1 LPGENLKWNQLGKF
15 KLLGINY
22 DLLTEDKTAINVKKK
37 IEKIRTLLNSCIYWD
52 LTYVGK
58 ITVIK
63 SLAMPILIQSLTVL
77 SNPSDKIIN
86 EIQNIFYS
94 FLWSGKPDKIKR
106 KVIIGQYEE
115 GGLKMP
121 HIESFCHR
129 LKMVWINKILDPLK
143 IAPWKTLFI
152 DQYNK
157 YGADKIWMLDQ
168 YGLSKVASHFNRF
181 WTDIFQNW
189 GKLRER
195 SSESDDIPTNILT
208 QSIWFNKKLKIDNT
222 SFFYYKWCDA

>member
-1 LPGENLKWNQLGKF
+1 
-15 KLLGINY
+15 
-22 DLLTEDKTAINVKKK
+22 
-37 IEKIRTLLNSCIYWD
+37 
-52 LTYVGK
+52 
-58 ITVIK
+58 
-63 SLAMPILIQSLTVL
+63 MPILIQSLNVL
-77 SNPSDKIIN
+77 PNPSDKIIN
-86 EIQNIFYS
+86 EIQSIFYS
-94 FLWSGKPDKIKR
+94 FRWSGKPDKIKR

-121 HIESFCHR
+121 HIEYFSHG

-168 YGLSKVASHFNRF
+168 YALSKVASHFNRF
-181 WTDIFQNW
+181 WTDIVQNL

-195 SSESDDIPTNILT
+195 GVPKVIIFL
-208 QSIWFNKKLKIDNT
+208 
-222 SFFYYKWCDA
+222 